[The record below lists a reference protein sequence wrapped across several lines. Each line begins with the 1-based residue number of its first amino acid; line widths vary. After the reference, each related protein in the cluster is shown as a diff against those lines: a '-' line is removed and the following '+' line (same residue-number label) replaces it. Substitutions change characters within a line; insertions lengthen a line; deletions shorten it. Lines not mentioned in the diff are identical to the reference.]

1 LIALGQAFSTAIRS
15 SHDSFSR
22 CALNGWAQ
30 VTDKAKT
37 NQKAVRMEQFLGEK
51 RESKDLRHEERAP
64 AFAQE
69 KGEARD
75 GLRLESAMTG

>member
-1 LIALGQAFSTAIRS
+1 
-15 SHDSFSR
+15 
-22 CALNGWAQ
+22 
-30 VTDKAKT
+30 
-37 NQKAVRMEQFLGEK
+37 MEQFLGGK
-51 RESKDLRHEERAP
+51 RESKDLRHEECAP